1 MAVLTFQGA
10 WNDFLW
16 PLLVGQKRELWT
28 LQVALAHLRQGV
40 SNNSVSWASMMAATV
55 IVTLPIVIVFIL
67 AQRYF
72 MRGIALTGMK

>member
-1 MAVLTFQGA
+1 
-10 WNDFLW
+10 
-16 PLLVGQKRELWT
+16 LWT

-40 SNNSVSWASMMAATV
+40 NSNAVSWASMMAATV